1 MQLDPYFG
9 VSPPRRQRSVM
20 YNPKKRRTLL
30 RVEVSQQNSTGHS
43 ELGAMS
49 VPLNSLSAGH
59 VNIRLSLQT
68 EETKLTTEA
77 GPQGLEREDKSV
89 SSSWNDIAAI
99 GPEGLQNL
107 YLSWRQGLVSSQAVQ
122 AQYGPQVLEALH
134 LEHLTY
140 MNGELYYAASRR
152 HAATQADEDE

>member
-1 MQLDPYFG
+1 M
-9 VSPPRRQRSVM
+9 
-20 YNPKKRRTLL
+20 
-30 RVEVSQQNSTGHS
+30 
-43 ELGAMS
+43 
-49 VPLNSLSAGH
+49 
-59 VNIRLSLQT
+59 
-68 EETKLTTEA
+68 
-77 GPQGLEREDKSV
+77 

-152 HAATQADEDE
+152 HAATQADEAE